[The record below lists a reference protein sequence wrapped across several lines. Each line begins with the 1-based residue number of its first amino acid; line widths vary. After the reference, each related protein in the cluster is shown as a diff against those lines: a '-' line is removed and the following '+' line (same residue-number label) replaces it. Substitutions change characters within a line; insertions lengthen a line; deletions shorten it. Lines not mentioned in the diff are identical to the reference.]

1 MDELK
6 RLARYP
12 LKVMDELL
20 AEAAAVAAA
29 ADLSW
34 EAKAARLRA
43 KQEACLREL
52 EAHYAGFREAAAAAE
67 TGLRRTLGEP
77 PLSVLDSARRCAGQ
91 LRGLLEEARAREALL
106 QAWEGRTPAEF
117 LQTYREAAAGAG
129 REILARLEACGE
141 QIVRRLGGQAHL
153 ETFRELRRQRMGR
166 EGTPEERAALRFL
179 ELLRDLHREAEALY
193 GMPGLRRGMGSA
205 SSPPARPG

>member
-12 LKVMDELL
+12 LKAMDELL

-43 KQEACLREL
+43 KQEACLREV
-52 EAHYAGFREAAAAAE
+52 EAHHAGFREAAAAAE
-67 TGLRRTLGEP
+67 TGLRRTVGEP
-77 PLSVLDSARRCAGQ
+77 RPSVLDSARRYADQ

-117 LQTYREAAAGAG
+117 LLAYREATAGAG
-129 REILARLEACGE
+129 REVWARLDACGE

-153 ETFRELRRQRMGR
+153 EAFRELRRQWMGR

-179 ELLRDLHREAEALY
+179 EMLRDLQREAEALY
-193 GMPGLRRGMGSA
+193 GMPGLRRGMGS
-205 SSPPARPG
+205 SPPEARPG